1 MCVCVGGCVHL
12 FHLLHNREGDMLA
25 RSWGF
30 VSKAST
36 IFELALYDRVE
47 THWTE
52 GET

>member
-1 MCVCVGGCVHL
+1 
-12 FHLLHNREGDMLA
+12 MLA
-25 RSWGF
+25 HSEDF

-36 IFELALYDRVE
+36 IFELALCDRVE